1 MGHIARLGTANSSYP
16 QHIHNLKTL
25 EFEALTTTYCARI
38 HRARRRRGGS
48 ARRLVEAGL
57 KAKTKA

>member
-25 EFEALTTTYCARI
+25 EFEALTTTCCARI
-38 HRARRRRGGS
+38 HRPTALRF
-48 ARRLVEAGL
+48 ARRLVIGGAEG
-57 KAKTKA
+57 KE